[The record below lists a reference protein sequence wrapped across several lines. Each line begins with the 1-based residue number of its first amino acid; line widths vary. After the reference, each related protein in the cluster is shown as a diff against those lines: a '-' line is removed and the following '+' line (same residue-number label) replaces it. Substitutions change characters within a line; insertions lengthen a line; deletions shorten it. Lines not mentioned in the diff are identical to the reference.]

1 MTSPHRSLTSRL
13 LACAALSAA
22 TSAMLIGAPAQA
34 SITISDSISQS
45 ITTLV
50 GSLSD
55 SVKQTSDSSS
65 KRSKVQAGDYKVMEV
80 VAEAQER
87 PGMARVKLQAV
98 APEAGPDGEFFLYL
112 PRQAVDTGRLAVG
125 GIVTASERPYGVEF
139 ASAVTKQAFFL
150 VLEDAWHREL
160 STKQVVL

>member
-1 MTSPHRSLTSRL
+1 MNPLNRSLTRRL
-13 LACAALSAA
+13 AASAALSAA
-22 TSAMLIGAPAQA
+22 GVFLIGAPAQA
-34 SITISDSISQS
+34 SVTISDSISQS

-55 SVKQTSDSSS
+55 SVRQTSDSSS
-65 KRSKVQAGDYKVMEV
+65 KRNKVQSGDYKVMEV
-80 VAEAQER
+80 VADAQEK

-98 APEAGPDGEFFLYL
+98 APEAGAEGEFFLYL

-139 ASAVTKQAFFL
+139 ASAATKQAFFL

-160 STKQVVL
+160 STKAVVL

>member
-1 MTSPHRSLTSRL
+1 MTSPNRSLTGHL

-22 TSAMLIGAPAQA
+22 GAMLISAPAQA

-45 ITTLV
+45 VTTLV
-50 GSLSD
+50 GSISD

-65 KRSKVQAGDYKVMEV
+65 RRNKVQAGDYKVMEV

-98 APEAGPDGEFFLYL
+98 ATQAGADGEFFLYL

-125 GIVTASERPYGVEF
+125 GVVTASERPYGVEF
-139 ASAVTKQAFFL
+139 ASAATKQAFFL
-150 VLEDAWHREL
+150 VLEDTWHREL